1 MKKFLFAAIVL
12 SAFLVTGCG
21 PSLKVTGSWV
31 NEAARTHG
39 KYQKVFLLAMTSNL
53 SARQAVEDAQA
64 KACEANG
71 IRTVKSYT
79 VITPDMINRGV
90 DKDMIAQLVEQSGCD
105 AVFTSALIDSK
116 SETRY
121 VPGSTYYQPYPSYG
135 YYGNFGMYYNY
146 HGSYVYDPGYY
157 VEDQTYFIESNLYD
171 VSTGDIMWSVQSEAY
186 NPSNLKSLA
195 QTYSAVLVDK
205 LKKEGFL
212 KKQ

>member
-1 MKKFLFAAIVL
+1 MKKFLFASVVL
-12 SAFLVTGCG
+12 SAFLFVGCG
-21 PSLKVTGSWV
+21 PSLKITGSWV
-31 NEAARTHG
+31 NESMRTHG
-39 KYQKVFLLAMTSNL
+39 KYEKVFLLVLSSNL
-53 SARQAVEDAQA
+53 SARQTVEDAQA

-79 VITPDMINRGV
+79 VVTPDMINRGV
-90 DKDMIAQLVEQSGCD
+90 DKDMIAQLVQQSGCD

-121 VPGSTYYQPYPSYG
+121 VPGSTYYQPYPAYG

-171 VSTGDIMWSVQSEAY
+171 VATGDIMWSVQSEAY
-186 NPSNLKSLA
+186 NPSNLKTLA
-195 QTYSAVLVDK
+195 QTYSALLVDK

>member
-1 MKKFLFAAIVL
+1 
-12 SAFLVTGCG
+12 
-21 PSLKVTGSWV
+21 
-31 NEAARTHG
+31 
-39 KYQKVFLLAMTSNL
+39 
-53 SARQAVEDAQA
+53 
-64 KACEANG
+64 
-71 IRTVKSYT
+71 
-79 VITPDMINRGV
+79 
-90 DKDMIAQLVEQSGCD
+90 
-105 AVFTSALIDSK
+105 
-116 SETRY
+116 

-186 NPSNLKSLA
+186 NPSNLKTLA
-195 QTYSAVLVDK
+195 QTYSAILIDK

>member
-1 MKKFLFAAIVL
+1 MKKFLFSALVL
-12 SAFLVTGCG
+12 SAFLLTGCA
-21 PSLKVTGSWV
+21 PSLKITGSWV
-31 NEAARTHG
+31 NEAARSHG
-39 KYQKVFLLAMTSNL
+39 QYQKVFLLAMSSNL
-53 SARQAVEDAQA
+53 SARQTVEDAQA

-71 IRTVKSYT
+71 IKTVKSYT

-171 VSTGDIMWSVQSEAY
+171 VATGDIMWSVQSEAY
-186 NPSNLKSLA
+186 NPSNLKTFS
-195 QTYSAVLVDK
+195 QTYSALLIDK